1 MMVATDKHRRAN
13 MKSKY
18 LKNKVGGAVLGLSL
32 LAGIGIASASTA
44 QAQWPVDRNDQIRRT
59 RTYDPWQVRRNRDY
73 RNRNWRNNNTGDD
86 YPNYGG
92 TFELRQT
99 ALNAGYN
106 NGIEAGRRDR
116 QQGRYYDIRS
126 QREFQRASKDYSS
139 RLGDRNLYSEY
150 FRLAFQRGYDAG
162 YKGY

>member
-1 MMVATDKHRRAN
+1 

-18 LKNKVGGAVLGLSL
+18 LKNKIGGAVMGLSL
-32 LAGIGIASASTA
+32 LAGIGIASAPTT
-44 QAQWPVDRNDQIRRT
+44 QAQWPFNPQIRRT
-59 RTYDPWQVRRNRDY
+59 QTYDPYQVQRNRQY
-73 RNRNWRNNNTGDD
+73 RNRNWRNNNNGDN

-92 TFELRQT
+92 SFDLRQT

-106 NGIEAGRRDR
+106 NGLEAGRRDR
-116 QQGRYYDIRS
+116 QRGGYHDLNS

-139 RLGDRNLYSEY
+139 RLGDRNLYAEY

-162 YKGY
+162 YQGY

>member
-1 MMVATDKHRRAN
+1 

-18 LKNKVGGAVLGLSL
+18 LKNKIGGAVLGLSL
-32 LAGIGIASASTA
+32 LAGIGIASAPTT
-44 QAQWPVDRNDQIRRT
+44 QAQWPLNPQIRRT
-59 RTYDPWQVRRNRDY
+59 QTYDPYQVQRNRQY
-73 RNRNWRNNNTGDD
+73 RNRNWRNNNNGDN

-92 TFELRQT
+92 SFDLRQT

-106 NGIEAGRRDR
+106 NGLEAGRRDR
-116 QQGRYYDIRS
+116 QRAGYHDINS

-139 RLGDRNLYSEY
+139 RLGDRNLYTEY

-162 YKGY
+162 YQGY

>member
-1 MMVATDKHRRAN
+1 MVVATDKHRRAN
-13 MKSKY
+13 MKSNY

-32 LAGIGIASASTA
+32 LAGIGMASASTA
-44 QAQWPVDRNDQIRRT
+44 QAQWPGDRNDQIRRT
-59 RTYDPWQVRRNRDY
+59 RTNDPWQVRRNRDY
-73 RNRNWRNNNTGDD
+73 RNRRNNSGDD

-116 QQGRYYDIRS
+116 QRGRYYDISS

-150 FRLAFQRGYDAG
+150 FRLAFPRCYDAG
-162 YKGY
+162 YQGY